1 MINVSFLKT
10 FYKKK
15 ETIKSKIKLIYC
27 TKIIIKG
34 RKKWKKMIV

>member
-15 ETIKSKIKLIYC
+15 TIKSKIKLIYC

-34 RKKWKKMIV
+34 RKKWGKK